1 VPDRTGDLP
10 LVIGYEWLAS
20 GLTAPWYRHFLGS
33 VVIPHATAFGY
44 AIELTEVLSGALLI
58 AAAALLL
65 VRDQRIG
72 RRLNLWI
79 AASTGLAA
87 LAGLVLALNF
97 VLANR
102 MGFSPVAADSFDEG
116 VSLDALLVGVQIA
129 LLGVAL
135 AALARLR
142 VSEGAHR
149 SRARIGKALIQQ
161 TQTFRS

>member
-1 VPDRTGDLP
+1 M
-10 LVIGYEWLAS
+10 
-20 GLTAPWYRHFLGS
+20 
-33 VVIPHATAFGY
+33 
-44 AIELTEVLSGALLI
+44 
-58 AAAALLL
+58 
-65 VRDQRIG
+65 
-72 RRLNLWI
+72 
-79 AASTGLAA
+79 
-87 LAGLVLALNF
+87 AGLVLALNF

-149 SRARIGKALIQQ
+149 SRVRIGKARIQQ